1 MEKNKPN
8 HNGADWGTCTIVGI
22 WKDMATWCK
31 LGDLKE
37 GSDDV
42 GMNFDMATWC
52 KLGGLKTL
60 MNVGVNIDMAAPRWN
75 SRPRNSLGALR
86 LEKQAWL

>member
-1 MEKNKPN
+1 
-8 HNGADWGTCTIVGI
+8 
-22 WKDMATWCK
+22 MATWCK

-42 GMNFDMATWC
+42 GMNFDMATWY

-60 MNVGVNIDMAAPRWN
+60 MNVGVNIDMAAPR
-75 SRPRNSLGALR
+75 
-86 LEKQAWL
+86 